1 MFAVSALLRPMY
13 FLFMAAA
20 LDQAWCVTY
29 LDLNLSL
36 FSAEALQLL
45 VVPHFCLSATVVS
58 HSSRF
63 ALLSG

>member
-1 MFAVSALLRPMY
+1 
-13 FLFMAAA
+13 MAAA

-36 FSAEALQLL
+36 FSATALQLL